1 MIACHDQE
9 WKIMRGSWIKLKVIP
24 GLCVDS
30 KLKGEKVK
38 RVPQFIDV
46 TVIRVCPAQEQT
58 DGIFFLT
65 LELK

>member
-24 GLCVDS
+24 GLYVVS
-30 KLKGEKVK
+30 KLKGEKEK

-46 TVIRVCPAQEQT
+46 TVIRVCTAQHRNK
-58 DGIFFLT
+58 LT
-65 LELK
+65 GYFS